1 MKNVRMAGVAFFLL
15 MMQLVCLSVKADNKA
30 DYLKLAQKVRQE
42 VWDNTPV
49 YFKKRAVPEKF
60 GGDSILLQGT
70 EYRLLSQGYD
80 RVVYQWKTDTPDRL
94 RGYGAYADTNQR
106 QESPEGL
113 FRILFSYKI
122 EEMAGRISSYD
133 QYHLGN
139 SCVEER
145 RHGAGGGFRRL
156 RRCEGR

>member
-1 MKNVRMAGVAFFLL
+1 M
-15 MMQLVCLSVKADNKA
+15 
-30 DYLKLAQKVRQE
+30 
-42 VWDNTPV
+42 
-49 YFKKRAVPEKF
+49 
-60 GGDSILLQGT
+60 
-70 EYRLLSQGYD
+70 
-80 RVVYQWKTDTPDRL
+80 
-94 RGYGAYADTNQR
+94 RGYGACADTNQR

-145 RHGAGGGFRRL
+145 RHGQVVDFDDYVDVKEGKKGKELSQKIVRQVWRL
-156 RRCEGR
+156 ATVLRSFC